1 MKTGKPYYSHYGVGT
16 TESKFFVRIDNK
28 MVDVKSL
35 ENADR
40 IWSETEIDLSGH
52 NEVTGMSFTMTT
64 TVKKP
69 VPSIG
74 YDWLKFENFFDYIVC
89 ITNTSSRKRM
99 FVQGKVKKITNS
111 GSKIPIRYEGSIS
124 EHQLD
129 LADFSGVVT
138 LEPMFVVKNGVPTG
152 KLLDTKS
159 SVSLLPGSVVCHSD
173 PFKLILERDRKGFM
187 GLFEFVWRS
196 FSEDKTMNLPDGGM
210 FSIDWGA
217 TPQIIL
223 NTDIENLETI
233 LTSEAK
239 TGRTAAVR
247 EALSR
252 IIAHQVL
259 TSALESIVSK
269 ILRENSENED
279 LSPDELISALE
290 TQERQLI
297 SSWSGVVDPSPSNEA
312 QLSSVVQHILD
323 SEDLTMRSFMMK
335 EMPERLQQVLETQN
349 SSARLIELLAK
360 ESDEADGS

>member
-1 MKTGKPYYSHYGVGT
+1 MKTGRPYYSHYGVGK
-16 TESKFFVRIDNK
+16 TESSFLVRMGEL

-52 NEVTGMSFTMTT
+52 NTVTGVSFTMTT
-64 TVKKP
+64 AVNKP
-69 VPSIG
+69 QPAVG
-74 YDWLKFENFFDYIVC
+74 YDWLKFEDFFDYIVC
-89 ITNTSSRKRM
+89 VTNTSSRKRTM
-99 FVQGKVKKITNS
+99 VQGIIKKVIYKNS
-111 GSKIPIRYEGSIS
+111 PQPIRYEGSITD
-124 EHQLD
+124 HLLD

-152 KLLDTKS
+152 RLLDTKS
-159 SVSLLPGSVVCHSD
+159 SVSLLPGSVVSYSD

-196 FSEDKTMNLPDGGM
+196 FSQDKTMNLPDGGL
-210 FSIDWGA
+210 FSIEWGA

-223 NTDIENLETI
+223 NTDIDNLEMV

-259 TSALESIVSK
+259 TSALESIVAK
-269 ILRENSENED
+269 ILRENSDSEG

-297 SSWSGVVDPSPSNEA
+297 SSWSGAVDPSPSNNSD
-312 QLSSVVQHILD
+312 LSSVVQHILD
-323 SEDLTMRSFMMK
+323 SDDFTIRSFMIK
-335 EMPERLQQVLETQN
+335 ELPERLQKALDTQI
-349 SSARLIELLAK
+349 SSSRLIELLVK
-360 ESDEADGS
+360 ESDEADAY